1 MHDSLYQEN
10 TSISQFTPPQTAEAV
25 EKLHALSQILHIIC
39 GDVTDLQ
46 DLLQY
51 LVGVHKRLMALSGD
65 RYDPVE
71 MESLEDS
78 FAYLKSK
85 TDTLKVWVVNYA
97 ERTGIRINLFFN
109 LATQSDSRT
118 NLEIAR
124 LTSKIAV
131 STQRDSSSMITCVSF
146 CVLVIRL
153 LKYIDL

>member
-25 EKLHALSQILHIIC
+25 EKLHALSQILHIIR

-97 ERTGIRINLFFN
+97 E
-109 LATQSDSRT
+109 
-118 NLEIAR
+118 
-124 LTSKIAV
+124 
-131 STQRDSSSMITCVSF
+131 
-146 CVLVIRL
+146 
-153 LKYIDL
+153 